1 MASLLR
7 KARSRR
13 RDGARPEDGEAPA
26 TEWDGGSVSLEQDQL
41 DAPSFA
47 ASRDG
52 VGPLLRSMREERGQD
67 LESVARALRIR
78 HPYLVAIEEGRYR
91 DLPGAPYAN
100 GFVRSYAEYLGLDAN
115 EILRRFREESG
126 SLGRRTELVFPAPVS
141 EGGFPAAV
149 LIVLVLILA
158 AVVYGVWYFYQW
170 HKSSSAEAVSSL
182 PDRLAAL
189 IHAPGGQ
196 DEPDADKASTDGA
209 QASPA
214 SAQPVQAASA
224 TPQPATA
231 APQAS
236 PAPSIASSIASSGA
250 PAPAPAVP
258 PPVNPVAA
266 APAPAPSAPAP
277 VTPPP
282 AAAAAPSTQPVA
294 EPAAKPIETA
304 KAEPPPAPAP
314 PPAASSS
321 TAVPPAPDLAPP
333 SHVVLRANDD
343 CWIEIRDGTGAV
355 VTARLLRKGD
365 AYPVPAR
372 PGLTLTVGNAGALTL
387 LLDGNA
393 LPPLGRT
400 GMVRHD
406 VALDPERLSNLI
418 PAAAN
423 PAPAPSNSDNPNN

>member
-13 RDGARPEDGEAPA
+13 RDGARPEDGGAPA
-26 TEWDGGSVSLEQDQL
+26 AEWDGDSVSLDQDQV
-41 DAPSFA
+41 DAPSYA
-47 ASRDG
+47 APRDG
-52 VGPLLRSMREERGQD
+52 VGYLLRSMREERGQD
-67 LESVARALRIR
+67 LESVARSLRIR

-141 EGGFPAAV
+141 EGGFPAAI

-196 DEPDADKASTDGA
+196 DEPDADKSSTDGA

-214 SAQPVQAASA
+214 PAQPVQSASA
-224 TPQPATA
+224 TPAPVSTPTP
-231 APQAS
+231 APQTAS
-236 PAPSIASSIASSGA
+236 PAPAAASSATPA
-250 PAPAPAVP
+250 PATTPAPAPANP
-258 PPVNPVAA
+258 PAAVAVTT
-266 APAPAPSAPAP
+266 APA
-277 VTPPP
+277 TPPP
-282 AAAAAPSTQPVA
+282 AATTS
-294 EPAAKPIETA
+294 PAATTTPTADQAPAPKPVEVA
-304 KAEPPPAPAP
+304 KAEPPPAPPP
-314 PPAASSS
+314 PPASSS
-321 TAVPPAPDLAPP
+321 AAVPPAPDLGPP

-365 AYPVPAR
+365 AYPVPPR

-406 VALDPERLSNLI
+406 VALDPERLTNLI